1 MKQKQTMKIR
11 NGSTITDGELNTAHS
26 TMEKQL
32 EGSNT
37 IQQLDPV
44 NIHRALTPP
53 NSGRKQHSSGH
64 ENVFLDRPC

>member
-1 MKQKQTMKIR
+1 MKQKQTMKRR
-11 NGSTITDGELNTAHS
+11 NGSTIIDGELNTAHS
-26 TMEKQL
+26 TMEKATRSL
-32 EGSNT
+32 KT

-64 ENVFLDRPC
+64 RERSPG